1 MSPAVLVSAEES
13 TVRARAGTPNDYLWH
28 IWHRSPL
35 IQLLFIVNERYI
47 IHANKQTYI
56 HYITL
61 HCIACIYIY
70 ITQQILIKNKPISNW
85 NTVCNSTVAVTFCAQ
100 LSPSESS
107 CCLGNLSHTIHV
119 WGPRGPEEGQVH
131 RDKWWFSWGFMEVV
145 FSWFIVIE
153 PPLIPMKIH
162 Y

>member
-28 IWHRSPL
+28 VWHRSPL

-70 ITQQILIKNKPISNW
+70 ISPNKFSSKTNQYLIGIRYVILPWRSHFAPSS
-85 NTVCNSTVAVTFCAQ
+85 VH
-100 LSPSESS
+100 LSPPAAWATWVTQSTS
-107 CCLGNLSHTIHV
+107 GVPGVRKKGRFIGTN
-119 WGPRGPEEGQVH
+119 GDFPE
-131 RDKWWFSWGFMEVV
+131 DSWRLFFHG
-145 FSWFIVIE
+145 S
-153 PPLIPMKIH
+153 
-162 Y
+162 